1 MTDTK
6 LAAVIMAG
14 GLGTRMKSETPKHLH
29 PLLGRRMVDWVIE
42 AARATNPDP
51 LVVVTSPETEGAI
64 DMKGV
69 AVAVQPEARGTG
81 DAVSA
86 AREALT
92 PFAGDLL
99 VLSGDSP
106 LLTPELLEGLV
117 AAHRAERAAA
127 TLLTFE
133 ANRPLPYGRILR
145 NRDGSVRSI
154 VEEGDATDEER
165 AVAELNASTYVFDAT
180 ELWSALE
187 KLRPNNVQGELYL
200 TDTIRALAGA
210 GKKVATYAAED
221 PEAPVGINTRVEL
234 AHATAVLR
242 DRINERH
249 MLAGA
254 TIVDPQTTWIEP
266 DVGIEPDSVVH
277 PFTVLRGASR
287 VGRGA
292 EIGPHVVAVDADIGE
307 RALVGPFC
315 YLRPG
320 TVLHAGAKAGT
331 FVEIKNSTVGE
342 GTKVPHLSYIGD
354 AEIGP
359 DTNIGAGAITVNF
372 PHEPGR
378 EKGRTKIGRNVR
390 TGVQNAFVAPIEI
403 GDDAWIAVGS
413 VVTEDVPPGSLAGF
427 APRQVTKE
435 GYVYDKHGRQADD

>member
-1 MTDTK
+1 MTNRQ
-6 LAAVIMAG
+6 LAAVIMAA

-29 PLLGRRMVDWVIE
+29 SLLGRRMVDWVIE
-42 AARATNPDP
+42 ATRAAGPDP
-51 LVVVTSPETEGAI
+51 LVVVTSPETKQTIEADGI
-64 DMKGV
+64 T
-69 AVAVQPEARGTG
+69 VAVQPEARGTG
-81 DAVSA
+81 DAVAA
-86 AREALT
+86 ARDAL
-92 PFAGDLL
+92 AGFDGDVL

-117 AAHRAERAAA
+117 RTHRDENAAA

-133 ANRPLPYGRILR
+133 ANRRLPYGRVLR
-145 NRDGSVRSI
+145 NADDTVRGI
-154 VEEGDATDEER
+154 VEEVDATEEER
-165 AVAELNASTYVFDAT
+165 AIRELNASTYVFDAA

-187 KLRPNNVQGELYL
+187 SLRPNNVQGELYL
-200 TDTIRALAGA
+200 TDTIRAVVDA
-210 GKKVATYAAED
+210 GKTVATFAAAD

-242 DRINERH
+242 DRINDRH

-266 DVGIEPDSVVH
+266 GVELEPDAVVH

-292 EIGPHVVAVDADIGE
+292 EVGPHVVAVDAEIGE

-331 FVEIKNSTVGE
+331 FVEIKNSTIGE

-359 DTNIGAGAITVNF
+359 ETNIGAGAITVNF
-372 PHEPGR
+372 PHEPGK

-413 VVTEDVPPGSLAGF
+413 VVTDDIPPGSLAGF

-435 GYVYDKHGRQADD
+435 GYVYDKHGRPADD